1 MGKVIRFGVK
11 FIANSM
17 WKIVGGL
24 FLALFWT
31 AVAVALSLT
40 LIGFPIALKCYRIA
54 YFAWKPF
61 GRCGVV
67 SIVKHPV
74 FNIVWGLTV
83 GLFFL
88 MFSIFWVA
96 LLSITIIGLPF
107 AYQWLKVMRVTI
119 FPFGVV
125 IVWLTLYLL

>member
-88 MFSIFWVA
+88 MLSIFWVA

-125 IVWLTLYLL
+125 IV

>member
-125 IVWLTLYLL
+125 IV

>member
-61 GRCGVV
+61 GRYGVV

-125 IVWLTLYLL
+125 IV

>member
-61 GRCGVV
+61 GRSGVV

-125 IVWLTLYLL
+125 IV

>member
-125 IVWLTLYLL
+125 IVCLTLYLL

>member
-31 AVAVALSLT
+31 AVAVALSLA

-125 IVWLTLYLL
+125 IV

>member
-88 MFSIFWVA
+88 MFSIF
-96 LLSITIIGLPF
+96 
-107 AYQWLKVMRVTI
+107 
-119 FPFGVV
+119 
-125 IVWLTLYLL
+125 

>member
-24 FLALFWT
+24 SLALFWT

-125 IVWLTLYLL
+125 IV

>member
-11 FIANSM
+11 VIANSM

-125 IVWLTLYLL
+125 IV

>member
-61 GRCGVV
+61 GRCWVV

-125 IVWLTLYLL
+125 IV

>member
-40 LIGFPIALKCYRIA
+40 LIGFPDRKS
-54 YFAWKPF
+54 
-61 GRCGVV
+61 VV
-67 SIVKHPV
+67 
-74 FNIVWGLTV
+74 
-83 GLFFL
+83 
-88 MFSIFWVA
+88 
-96 LLSITIIGLPF
+96 
-107 AYQWLKVMRVTI
+107 
-119 FPFGVV
+119 
-125 IVWLTLYLL
+125 

>member
-74 FNIVWGLTV
+74 FNIVLGLTV

-125 IVWLTLYLL
+125 IV

>member
-74 FNIVWGLTV
+74 FNIVCGLTV

-125 IVWLTLYLL
+125 IV